1 MKWQD
6 VTPLPPDSI
15 SGNNIGRCLAIYLNL
30 VLQKESTPAKD
41 VGNSVD
47 KTTIQF
53 NSQQCNEMVRRHPLS
68 TWLSFLHRYW
78 NMSRN
83 KPEPHFDKRVNTHEG
98 CWYHSGQDHDLSLRL
113 RNLMKWQDVTPPS
126 WFSFPH
132 WYWKMHGN
140 KPESCFVKRV
150 NTHEGCWYH
159 SGQDLDPRLMLSNHM
174 KWWDFAPLLPPD
186 SLSGN
191 NIGRCM
197 AINLNLVFLKE
208 SIPEKNVGTTVDKT
222 MITV

>member
-68 TWLSFLHRYW
+68 
-78 NMSRN
+78 
-83 KPEPHFDKRVNTHEG
+83 P
-98 CWYHSGQDHDLSLRL
+98 
-113 RNLMKWQDVTPPS
+113 
-126 WFSFPH
+126 
-132 WYWKMHGN
+132 
-140 KPESCFVKRV
+140 
-150 NTHEGCWYH
+150 
-159 SGQDLDPRLMLSNHM
+159 
-174 KWWDFAPLLPPD
+174 
-186 SLSGN
+186 
-191 NIGRCM
+191 
-197 AINLNLVFLKE
+197 
-208 SIPEKNVGTTVDKT
+208 
-222 MITV
+222 